1 MRLKKQSMRQL
12 RDAAAVERS
21 VAIVEAIGDI
31 ALRMRVDAAPPSDT
45 PRYYRGALIKPK
57 RSE

>member
-31 ALRMRVDAAPPSDT
+31 ALKMRAPPSDK